1 MPKFYLAAFIAL
13 CLMTTPA
20 FAHKIVGSAWTDGA
34 DIEGEVGFS
43 NGDMAK
49 NGTVV
54 DVFGPN
60 DTKIG
65 EAIVMEDGL
74 FRFTPTQAVAHTFV
88 ANLGAGHVARFTM
101 EVDELPQLVAATTQT
116 QTPAPAA
123 TSASVPEPVAP
134 AASAIDQAELQRMI
148 AKAVRQEV
156 QPLRK
161 EIASY
166 KEKNNMQSILGGIG
180 YILGLTGLV
189 FYIMARR
196 KEKAAA

>member
-1 MPKFYLAAFIAL
+1 MPKFYIAALTAFL
-13 CLMTTPA
+13 LMTGQA
-20 FAHKIVGSAWTDGA
+20 FAHKVVASGWTDGA

-49 NGTVV
+49 EGTVV
-54 DVFGPN
+54 EVFDTN

-65 EAIVMEDGL
+65 ETVVKEDGL

-101 EVDELPQLVAATTQT
+101 EADELPQIGAAK
-116 QTPAPAA
+116 A
-123 TSASVPEPVAP
+123 TSPASTTTVGQATSQAP
-134 AASAIDQAELQRMI
+134 NLQTTDLQRMI
-148 AKAVRQEV
+148 AKTVRQEV

-180 YILGLTGLV
+180 YIFGLTGIV

-196 KEKAAA
+196 KEKASA

>member
-1 MPKFYLAAFIAL
+1 MSKFYIAVFTAFL
-13 CLMTTPA
+13 LMTGQA
-20 FAHKIVGSAWTDGA
+20 FAHKVVSSGWTDGA

-49 NGTVV
+49 EGTVV
-54 DVFGPN
+54 EVFDAN

-65 EAIVMEDGL
+65 ETVVKEDGL

-101 EVDELPQLVAATTQT
+101 EADELPQIGAAKATPSASTTT
-116 QTPAPAA
+116 VDAPQGQA
-123 TSASVPEPVAP
+123 TS
-134 AASAIDQAELQRMI
+134 QAQNLQTTDLQRMI
-148 AKAVRQEV
+148 AKTVRQEV

-180 YILGLTGLV
+180 YIFGLTGIV

-196 KEKAAA
+196 KEKASA